1 MAQPRWIAALWV
13 TLLAQTVASFLTQ
26 SLPAIAP
33 VMTAEAGLSPEA
45 IGNLASAVAL
55 GTVLFLLAGG
65 GLLTR
70 FGPVRTLQIGSAV
83 LAVGMV
89 IAASGS
95 VPALLLASLLLGI
108 GYAPAAPAGS
118 QILQD
123 TAPAQHR
130 TLIFSVKQAGA
141 PLGGTF
147 AGLICAPVAA
157 WLGWQAAVLLG
168 AVVAV
173 VTGLLIQPQRAAL
186 DRPEQTRPVQPSKG
200 VRQML
205 AAPLAVL
212 RLDARLPPLI
222 VLAISFSI
230 VQGCLFAFT
239 VAWLVTDRHMSLIEA
254 GAVFAAMQAAGVAAR
269 IVLGWL
275 ADRTGQQG
283 RNLVL
288 QAIAAAICTVLLATV
303 PAGFAILILLAVAT
317 GSLAASWNGIVMAE
331 VARLVPRERVG
342 DATAGCVLFIFLGY
356 LAGPSIFAAI
366 IAVTA
371 SWTGAFLAI
380 AAQLAV
386 ATAMVTGTLF
396 PSHQPR
402 PPQRS
407 ASD

>member
-33 VMTAEAGLSPEA
+33 VMTAEVGLRPET

-65 GLLTR
+65 GILAR
-70 FGPVRTLQIGSAV
+70 FGPVRTLQIGAAL
-83 LAVGMV
+83 LAIGMV
-89 IAASGS
+89 IAAQGS
-95 VPALLLASLLLGI
+95 IAALLVASLLLGI

-123 TAPAQHR
+123 TAPKEHR

-168 AVVAV
+168 AVVAIA
-173 VTGLLIQPQRAAL
+173 TGLAIQPQRLWL
-186 DRPEQTRPVQPSKG
+186 DQPDTPRPR
-200 VRQML
+200 RQGQGIAQVL
-205 AAPLAVL
+205 AAPLTAL
-212 RLDARLPPLI
+212 RLHPRLPPLI
-222 VLAISFSI
+222 ILAISFST

-239 VAWLVTDRHMSLIEA
+239 VTWLVTDRGMSLVEA
-254 GAVFAAMQAAGVAAR
+254 GGVFAAMQGAGVAAR

-275 ADRTGQQG
+275 ADRTGTPG
-283 RNLVL
+283 RNLII
-288 QAIAAAICTVLLATV
+288 QAFAAALCTTLLVAL
-303 PAGFAILILLAVAT
+303 PLGFAMVILLAMAT

-331 VARLVPRERVG
+331 VARLVPRDRVG

-356 LAGPSIFAAI
+356 LVGPSVFAAA
-366 IAVTA
+366 IALTG
-371 SWTGAFLAI
+371 SWTGAFIAV
-380 AAQLAV
+380 AAQLVLVAAAV
-386 ATAMVTGTLF
+386 APGMMRPAIATA
-396 PSHQPR
+396 
-402 PPQRS
+402 
-407 ASD
+407 AD